1 MQLRS
6 RFAPSP
12 SGLLHV
18 GNAYSVLLSQQ
29 WAEAN
34 RAELLL
40 RIEDIDHTRCRPE
53 FIDHIYQDLHW
64 LGLTWPEPVR
74 LQSSFL
80 KDYRSAI
87 DRLRE
92 MEVIYPCFCTRK
104 SIQQEMERMALAPH
118 SEDLSELYPGIC
130 RDMAPT
136 QQAQRMDSD
145 PFAWRLDIQKAL
157 SKIDSPLL
165 WLDSDGNHHSAE
177 IDHDVVIGR
186 KDIAFSYHLSVVV
199 DDAIQGISH
208 VIRGEDLASSTGIHR
223 LLQRLLGLPEPIYMH
238 HKLLK
243 TTAGERLSKRN
254 RATTLASLRDM
265 GVDPQKLR
273 DFLLHL
279 HEPVWPFGEEEKPG
293 VEREILRLLG
303 KR

>member
-18 GNAYSVLLSQQ
+18 GNAYSVLLCQQ

-34 RAELLL
+34 SAEMLL

-53 FIDHIYQDLHW
+53 FIDNIYQDLTW
-64 LGLTWPEPVR
+64 LGLSWPEPVR

-80 KDYRSAI
+80 KDYSSAI
-87 DRLRE
+87 HRLRE

-104 SIQQEMERMALAPH
+104 SIQQEVEKMALAPH
-118 SEDLSELYPGIC
+118 PEDASGLYPGIC
-130 RDMAPT
+130 RDMEPAQKT
-136 QQAQRMDSD
+136 QRMVSEA
-145 PFAWRLDIQKAL
+145 FAWRLDIQKAL

-165 WLDSDGNHHSAE
+165 WLDSDGRNHTAE

-208 VIRGEDLASSTGIHR
+208 IIRGEDLESSTAIHR
-223 LLQRLLGLPEPIYMH
+223 LLQTLLGLPEPTYIH

-243 TTAGERLSKRN
+243 TTTGERLSKRN
-254 RATTLASLRDM
+254 GATTLASLRDM
-265 GVDPQKLR
+265 GVNPEKLTA
-273 DFLLHL
+273 FLLHL
-279 HEPVWPFGEEEKPG
+279 HEPIWPFAEQEKPG
-293 VEREILRLLG
+293 VAREILRLLG
-303 KR
+303 NR